1 MLGLIAIPARD
12 ANSPLEGADS
22 TLGGQPQRSQILSRP
37 KCSNRRSWARLASG
51 SPKAGE
57 TDLTPSERLFVQVG
71 PRVRIHFPP
80 AGSLVRTR
88 LPLGPKIERD
98 VAGSSIR
105 SATESD
111 YRVQPLPARR
121 RPKQSPDRPI
131 GRLPRIWRSSSAPA
145 PVRRSGWRSRPA
157 PGYRG
162 LPSVRHRA
170 ADSGRPC
177 RLFRLPI
184 VSRNRLSFCE
194 HDRRLLQALHLPMHQ
209 RLCCGAN
216 SPVNGLGQPDHQI
229 SQHRARRL
237 GRCRRDRRCRL
248 A

>member
-1 MLGLIAIPARD
+1 M
-12 ANSPLEGADS
+12 
-22 TLGGQPQRSQILSRP
+22 
-37 KCSNRRSWARLASG
+37 
-51 SPKAGE
+51 
-57 TDLTPSERLFVQVG
+57 
-71 PRVRIHFPP
+71 VRIHLPP

-157 PGYRG
+157 AGRSDPRHLAVPARPQCAATWICRSRLRPTKQTRSPAATASSAPESRGVTPKVTIMSCSRSNGGGIAKEIPRDVSSQWSSLG
-162 LPSVRHRA
+162 LPGSDDRPRCVGMTRLMHGFPPS
-170 ADSGRPC
+170 ADSQ
-177 RLFRLPI
+177 
-184 VSRNRLSFCE
+184 VSPANWR
-194 HDRRLLQALHLPMHQ
+194 QTAVQPMD
-209 RLCCGAN
+209 
-216 SPVNGLGQPDHQI
+216 V
-229 SQHRARRL
+229 
-237 GRCRRDRRCRL
+237 
-248 A
+248 